1 MATLFIADLHLQT
14 EEPAI
19 TAGFLRF
26 LRGEAKSADALYI
39 LGDLF
44 EAWIGDDDPNPLH
57 REIAA
62 AIKVLVDSG
71 VPCYFIHGNRDFL
84 IGQRYAR
91 ESGMTLLPEEQ
102 VLNLYGRNILIM
114 HGDTLCTDDTGYL
127 AFRAKV
133 HTPWIQ
139 KVFLALPLFIRN
151 RIAARMRA
159 GSKAANSS
167 KSMTI
172 MDVNP
177 QAVVKVMEKHRV
189 QWLIHGHTH
198 RPDVHSLI
206 ANGEPAHRFRRL
218 AQRRIDGQSYA
229 GRCRTD
235 RLPVLTPPRLFAH
248 FPTTQPFSLPVLHAI
263 LCALE
268 SSVFR
273 TTGVLRRMSSRN
285 NPARVAIVMGSKSD
299 WATMQFA
306 AEIFEILNVPHH
318 VEVVSAHR
326 TPDKLFSFAESA
338 EENGYEVII
347 AGAGGAAHLPGMIAA
362 KTLVPVLGVPVQSA
376 ALSGV
381 DSLYSIVQMPRGIP
395 VGTLAIGKAGAA
407 NAALLAAQILA
418 THDKDLHQRLAEWR
432 KAQTDEVLD
441 NPDPRG
447 AA

>member
-57 REIAA
+57 REMAA
-62 AIKVLVDSG
+62 AIHALVDSG

-84 IGQRYAR
+84 IGKRYAR

-102 VLNLYGRNILIM
+102 VLDLYGRKVLIM

-151 RIAARMRA
+151 RIAARMRT

-177 QAVVKVMEKHRV
+177 QAVVRVMEKHDV

-206 ANGEPAHRFRRL
+206 ANGQPAHR
-218 AQRRIDGQSYA
+218 
-229 GRCRTD
+229 
-235 RLPVLTPPRLFAH
+235 V
-248 FPTTQPFSLPVLHAI
+248 
-263 LCALE
+263 
-268 SSVFR
+268 
-273 TTGVLRRMSSRN
+273 
-285 NPARVAIVMGSKSD
+285 
-299 WATMQFA
+299 
-306 AEIFEILNVPHH
+306 
-318 VEVVSAHR
+318 
-326 TPDKLFSFAESA
+326 
-338 EENGYEVII
+338 
-347 AGAGGAAHLPGMIAA
+347 
-362 KTLVPVLGVPVQSA
+362 VLGAWHTEGSMVKVTPE
-376 ALSGV
+376 GV
-381 DSLYSIVQMPRGIP
+381 ELIAFPF
-395 VGTLAIGKAGAA
+395 
-407 NAALLAAQILA
+407 
-418 THDKDLHQRLAEWR
+418 
-432 KAQTDEVLD
+432 
-441 NPDPRG
+441 
-447 AA
+447 

>member
-57 REIAA
+57 REMAA
-62 AIKVLVDSG
+62 AIPALVDSG

-84 IGQRYAR
+84 IGKRYAR

-102 VLNLYGRNILIM
+102 VLDLYGRKVLIM

-177 QAVVKVMEKHRV
+177 QAVVRVMEKHDV

-206 ANGEPAHRFRRL
+206 ANG
-218 AQRRIDGQSYA
+218 QR
-229 GRCRTD
+229 
-235 RLPVLTPPRLFAH
+235 V
-248 FPTTQPFSLPVLHAI
+248 
-263 LCALE
+263 
-268 SSVFR
+268 
-273 TTGVLRRMSSRN
+273 
-285 NPARVAIVMGSKSD
+285 
-299 WATMQFA
+299 
-306 AEIFEILNVPHH
+306 
-318 VEVVSAHR
+318 
-326 TPDKLFSFAESA
+326 
-338 EENGYEVII
+338 
-347 AGAGGAAHLPGMIAA
+347 
-362 KTLVPVLGVPVQSA
+362 
-376 ALSGV
+376 
-381 DSLYSIVQMPRGIP
+381 
-395 VGTLAIGKAGAA
+395 
-407 NAALLAAQILA
+407 AALLSASGF
-418 THDKDLHQRLAEWR
+418 RW
-432 KAQTDEVLD
+432 
-441 NPDPRG
+441 
-447 AA
+447 

>member
-1 MATLFIADLHLQT
+1 VATLFIADLHLQT

-57 REIAA
+57 REMAA
-62 AIKVLVDSG
+62 AIKALVDSG

-151 RIAARMRA
+151 RIAASMRA

-206 ANGEPAHRFRRL
+206 ANGEPAHR
-218 AQRRIDGQSYA
+218 
-229 GRCRTD
+229 
-235 RLPVLTPPRLFAH
+235 V
-248 FPTTQPFSLPVLHAI
+248 
-263 LCALE
+263 
-268 SSVFR
+268 
-273 TTGVLRRMSSRN
+273 
-285 NPARVAIVMGSKSD
+285 
-299 WATMQFA
+299 
-306 AEIFEILNVPHH
+306 
-318 VEVVSAHR
+318 
-326 TPDKLFSFAESA
+326 
-338 EENGYEVII
+338 
-347 AGAGGAAHLPGMIAA
+347 
-362 KTLVPVLGVPVQSA
+362 VLGAWHSEGSMVKVTPE
-376 ALSGV
+376 GV
-381 DSLYSIVQMPRGIP
+381 ELIAFPF
-395 VGTLAIGKAGAA
+395 
-407 NAALLAAQILA
+407 
-418 THDKDLHQRLAEWR
+418 
-432 KAQTDEVLD
+432 
-441 NPDPRG
+441 
-447 AA
+447 